1 MSTTDRPRIGKFTR
15 AVIGFG
21 VVAGILLAL
30 RPMLP
35 KQMRYEIDDF
45 FKRPFIP
52 HFIVPVHVLKPVPQN
67 QIVDELNA
75 RGFEVRCYGNL
86 APSEKI
92 TVKDDF
98 HCWTTLNTA
107 FDHIPARDLR
117 LWFQNGT
124 LVHVRFEFPSGKLSR
139 IHAYLNRVLD
149 PKAAQHLKDGAKLGV
164 DNIGHPIMSWYTP
177 DGSITVNSQETPNER
192 NTVLWSSWVA
202 NATAL
207 DAADAGTYTV
217 VQRTGGL
224 TDLAFYMSLTEK
236 NWSIEERKPDGSWS
250 AMDCTK
256 ECALRVS
263 SPADI
268 ARFFPLTALAGIAP
282 SCVHNGALAFCAVAG
297 RLAPER
303 KAHLLI
309 TLATPVP
316 IPITIKKVSA
326 ERSFPA
332 LDAAPPPALPS
343 PMSINPQQRT

>member
-1 MSTTDRPRIGKFTR
+1 MRLRIGNFTR
-15 AVIGFG
+15 AAIAFG
-21 VVAGILLAL
+21 VVAGILLTL

-35 KQMRYEIDDF
+35 KQMRHEIDDF

-52 HFIVPVHVLKPVPQN
+52 HFIVPVQALKPVPQE
-67 QIVDELNA
+67 QMVDELNA

-92 TVKDDF
+92 TTKDDA

-124 LVHVRFEFPSGKLSR
+124 LVHVRFEFPSGELSR

-149 PKAAQHLKDGAKLGV
+149 PKTAQHLEPGAKLGA
-164 DNIGHPIMSWYTP
+164 DNVGYPIMSWYTP
-177 DGSITVNSQETPNER
+177 DGSVTVNSQEVPKER
-192 NTVLWSSWVA
+192 NPVLWSSWIA

-224 TDLAFYMSLTEK
+224 TDLAFFMALTEK
-236 NWSIEERKPDGSWS
+236 NWAIEERKPDGSWS
-250 AMDCTK
+250 AMDCVK
-256 ECALRVS
+256 DCALRVS

-268 ARFFPLTALAGIAP
+268 ARFFPLTALAAIAP
-282 SCVHNGALAFCAVAG
+282 SCVHNGALAFCAVAS

-303 KAHLLI
+303 KTHLLI
-309 TLATPVP
+309 MLATPVQIP
-316 IPITIKKVSA
+316 IPINRVSA

-332 LDAAPPPALPS
+332 LDGTRPQTLPS
-343 PMSINPQQRT
+343 PMRINPHQST

>member
-1 MSTTDRPRIGKFTR
+1 MTVRIGTFTR
-15 AVIGFG
+15 VVIALG
-21 VVAGILLAL
+21 VAAGILLAL

-52 HFIVPVHVLKPVPQN
+52 HFIVSVRSLKPVPEKQM
-67 QIVDELNA
+67 VDELNA
-75 RGFEVRCYGNL
+75 RGFDVRCYGNL
-86 APSEKI
+86 TPSEKI

-98 HCWTTLNTA
+98 HCWATLNTA

-117 LWFQNGT
+117 LWFQKGT
-124 LVHVRFEFPSGKLSR
+124 LVHVRFEFPSGELSR
-139 IHAYLNRVLD
+139 IHVYLNRVLE
-149 PKAAQHLKDGAKLGV
+149 PKAAQHLTPGAKLGV
-164 DNIGHPIMSWYTP
+164 DGNGYPIMSWYTP
-177 DGSITVNSQETPNER
+177 DGSITVNSQEVAGAR

-207 DAADAGTYTV
+207 DASDTGTYTV

-224 TDLAFYMSLTEK
+224 TDLAFHMALREK
-236 NWSIEERKPDGSWS
+236 TWSIEERKPDGSWS
-250 AMDCTK
+250 AMDCAQD
-256 ECALRVS
+256 CALRAS

-268 ARFFPLTALAGIAP
+268 ARFFPLTALAAIAP

-297 RLAPER
+297 RLVPER

-326 ERSFPA
+326 ERAFPA
-332 LDAAPPPALPS
+332 LDAAPRPAPPS
-343 PMSINPQQRT
+343 PMSINPHQRT

>member
-1 MSTTDRPRIGKFTR
+1 MTTNDRPRIGKFTR

-52 HFIVPVHVLKPVPQN
+52 HYIVAVHGLKPVPEK

-92 TVKDDF
+92 TVKDDL

-124 LVHVRFEFPSGKLSR
+124 LVHVRFEFPSGELSR

-149 PKAAQHLKDGAKLGV
+149 PKAAQHLKPGSKLGV
-164 DNIGHPIMSWYTP
+164 DNIGYPIMSWYTP
-177 DGSITVNSQETPNER
+177 NGSITGNSQEVPSAR
-192 NTVLWSSWVA
+192 NTVLWSSWIA

-207 DAADAGTYTV
+207 DATDAGTYTV
-217 VQRTGGL
+217 VERTGRL
-224 TDLAFYMSLTEK
+224 TDLAFYMALAGK
-236 NWSIEERKPDGSWS
+236 DWVIEERKPDGSWS
-250 AMDCTK
+250 TMACAKDCV
-256 ECALRVS
+256 LRVS
-263 SPADI
+263 SPEDI
-268 ARFFPLTALAGIAP
+268 ARFFPVDVLASVVP
-282 SCVHNGALAFCAVAG
+282 SCVHNGALAFCNVAA

-303 KAHLLI
+303 KPHLLI
-309 TLATPVP
+309 TLLAPVP
-316 IPITIKKVSA
+316 ILIPVKKVSA
-326 ERSFPA
+326 ERAFPA
-332 LDAAPPPALPS
+332 LDAAPRPVLPS
-343 PMSINPQQRT
+343 PMSINPQQRI